1 MPAYTFN
8 DNGTDRVFDI
18 AEENVAQFLSQYP
31 EALLLEEEEELK
43 TEAVVEDEIALAP
56 AETVVTES
64 QSETGLSESPDKIYD
79 PNESIPFDLPQEA
92 PRATNEEIENYED
105 LKNSVKT
112 QEAIATE
119 VVMFELKQNIKCGGV
134 RYEAGHKY
142 NEFDANFNTFKQF
155 S

>member
-1 MPAYTFN
+1 MN
-8 DNGTDRVFDI
+8 EEKEGRLQ
-18 AEENVAQFLSQYP
+18 AEFVG
-31 EALLLEEEEELK
+31 ELK
-43 TEAVVEDEIALAP
+43 EAR
-56 AETVVTES
+56 AEYERLYKKKLTN
-64 QSETGLSESPDKIYD
+64 KK
-79 PNESIPFDLPQEA
+79 NDLEWIKK
-92 PRATNEEIENYED
+92 EIENYED